1 MIKITIINEIL
12 ELLTER
18 ELTSLE
24 ISADLGI
31 VKDVLYPKLSR
42 LLKESRIIRTNDRK
56 PYKYRA
62 VIPRALLK
70 QLHSIM
76 IKRMEFIENP
86 SENEIL
92 IINTIEKVIK

>member
-18 ELTSLE
+18 ESTSLE

-31 VKDVLYPKLSR
+31 VKDILYPKLSR